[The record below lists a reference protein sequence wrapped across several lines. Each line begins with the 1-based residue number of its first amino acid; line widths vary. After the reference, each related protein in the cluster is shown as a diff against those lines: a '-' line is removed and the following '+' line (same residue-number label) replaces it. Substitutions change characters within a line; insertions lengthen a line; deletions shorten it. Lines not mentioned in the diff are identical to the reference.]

1 MKKFVRF
8 KILSIEEQESEERTQ
23 AGFSDEPKKKKKKRA
38 KPVVGDLIVAIDS
51 ILSVVYMNG
60 DVELTTMEG
69 TYLLADDV
77 EYVRKVLKI

>member
-23 AGFSDEPKKKKKKRA
+23 AGFSDEPKKKKKKKA
-38 KPVVGDLIVAIDS
+38 KPIVGDLIVALDS
-51 ILSVVYMNG
+51 ILSVAYING

-77 EYVRKVLKI
+77 EYVRKVLKV